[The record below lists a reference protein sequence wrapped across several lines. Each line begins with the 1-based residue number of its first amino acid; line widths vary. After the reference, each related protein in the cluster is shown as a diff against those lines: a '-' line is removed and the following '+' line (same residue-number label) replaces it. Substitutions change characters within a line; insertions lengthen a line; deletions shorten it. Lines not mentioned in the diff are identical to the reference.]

1 MTFGPFDTPWWGVVV
16 ATLVFTHIT
25 IIAVTVYLH
34 RNQAHRAMS
43 LHPLV
48 QWFFRFWLWLTTG
61 MNTKE
66 WVAVHRKH
74 HAFVETK
81 DDPHSPKIYGIR
93 KVLLQGTELY
103 REAAKDDS
111 TLNSYG
117 HGTPNDWWEEKIFSG
132 RDTLGIFIM
141 MGLNLA
147 LFGPIGLT
155 VWAVQM
161 AWIPIF
167 AAGIINGAAH
177 WRGYRNFETADS
189 ATNIVPWGIVIG
201 GEELHNN
208 HHAFASS
215 AKFSNK
221 PWEFDIG
228 WLYIRILSAVG
239 LAKVKKLAPVPRMGT
254 TKQAIDKETL
264 SSLLGAQWHVLAD
277 YSKQVLA
284 RVHREELRGA
294 AHESRSLLKRVR
306 PLINRNELL
315 LNEKQKYL
323 LAKSLSENAALA
335 KVYDFRCSL
344 QAIFHQRQASEDSL
358 LQQLQNWCRKAE
370 DSGIAA
376 LAEFSAVVRAYSL
389 EPARGVTV

>member
-1 MTFGPFDTPWWGVVV
+1 MTFGPFDLPWWGVLL

-25 IIAVTVYLH
+25 IVAVTVFLH
-34 RNQAHRAMS
+34 RNQAHRAMN
-43 LHPLV
+43 LHPAV

-61 MNTKE
+61 MNTKQ

-74 HAFVETK
+74 HAFVET
-81 DDPHSPKIYGIR
+81 DNDPHSPKTHGIR
-93 KVLLQGTELY
+93 KVLLEGTELY
-103 REAAKDDS
+103 REAAKDESILDA
-111 TLNSYG
+111 YG
-117 HGTPNDWWEEKIFSG
+117 HGTPDDWWEKKIFSG
-132 RDTLGIFIM
+132 RDSLGIFIM
-141 MGLNLA
+141 VAVNLG

-155 VWAVQM
+155 VWAIQM

-177 WRGYRNFETADS
+177 WRGYRNFETADT
-189 ATNIVPWGIVIG
+189 ATNLVPWGIIIG

-228 WLYIRILSAVG
+228 WMYIRVLSSLG
-239 LAKVKKLAPVPRMGT
+239 LAKVKKLAPVPRIDA
-254 TKQAIDKETL
+254 TKSDIDRDTL
-264 SSLLGAQWHVLAD
+264 ATLLGAQWHVLAD

-284 RVHREELRGA
+284 RVHREELKGA

-306 PLINRNELL
+306 PLINKNEILL
-315 LNEKQKYL
+315 SEKQKSL

-335 KVYDFRCSL
+335 KVYGFRQSL
-344 QAIFHQRQASEDSL
+344 QEIFHQRQASEESL
-358 LQQLQNWCRKAE
+358 LQQLQNWCKTAE
-370 DSGIAA
+370 ESGIAA
-376 LAEFSAVVRAYSL
+376 LAEFAAVVRAYSL
-389 EPARGVTV
+389 EPDRLATA